1 MSTDSVRGRPRTQT
15 LTRDGIDYSVRIWT
29 DTPGLDAGG
38 QIEIRRRDGPTAARR
53 DGTAT
58 WTFAVIDRET
68 VAYRSTTTVEDAAR
82 SPQIPDHIRGVLREL
97 GLTAVREGQN
107 E

>member
-1 MSTDSVRGRPRTQT
+1 MSTNQVRGQPRTQT

-29 DTPGLDAGG
+29 DTPGIDAGG
-38 QIEIRRRDGPTAARR
+38 QIELRRR
-53 DGTAT
+53 DGTAA

-68 VAYRSTTTVEDAAR
+68 AAYRSTTTVEDAALD
-82 SPQIPDHIRGVLREL
+82 PQIPQRVRGVLREL
-97 GLTAVREGQN
+97 GFTTVRRGDN